1 MSRIANA
8 PVAIPPKV
16 EVSINDLNISI
27 SGPMGK
33 LNQFITPN
41 VKLNNDGQAIT
52 FAAADES
59 QQANAM
65 AGTMRALVA
74 NMMKGVSE
82 GFVRKLTLIGVGYK
96 AQAQGANLN
105 LDLGFSHPV
114 NYKMPEGIK
123 VETPSQ
129 TEIILKGSDKQLI
142 GQVAAQIRAYR
153 PPEPYKGK
161 GVRYSDDEMK
171 KVTADLKKTGKRW
184 KEPIQRY
191 KGLGEMDADQLRET
205 TMDPDAR
212 TLRRITVPDAEAAEK
227 MFELLMGSD
236 VAPRKEF
243 IATADID
250 REQIDA

>member
-1 MSRIANA
+1 
-8 PVAIPPKV
+8 
-16 EVSINDLNISI
+16 
-27 SGPMGK
+27 
-33 LNQFITPN
+33 
-41 VKLNNDGQAIT
+41 
-52 FAAADES
+52 
-59 QQANAM
+59 
-65 AGTMRALVA
+65 MRAIVA

-161 GVRYSDDEMK
+161 GVRYADENVIIKETK
-171 KVTADLKKTGKRW
+171 KK
-184 KEPIQRY
+184 
-191 KGLGEMDADQLRET
+191 
-205 TMDPDAR
+205 
-212 TLRRITVPDAEAAEK
+212 
-227 MFELLMGSD
+227 
-236 VAPRKEF
+236 
-243 IATADID
+243 
-250 REQIDA
+250 

>member
-1 MSRIANA
+1 MSRIAKA
-8 PVAIPPKV
+8 PVTIPPKV
-16 EVSINDLNISI
+16 EVSINELNISI

-41 VKLNNDGQAIT
+41 VKLNNDGQVIT

-65 AGTMRALVA
+65 AGTMRAIVA

-82 GFVRKLTLIGVGYK
+82 GFVRKLTLI
-96 AQAQGANLN
+96 
-105 LDLGFSHPV
+105 GFSHPV

-161 GVRYSDDEMK
+161 GVRYADENVIIKETK
-171 KVTADLKKTGKRW
+171 KK
-184 KEPIQRY
+184 
-191 KGLGEMDADQLRET
+191 
-205 TMDPDAR
+205 
-212 TLRRITVPDAEAAEK
+212 
-227 MFELLMGSD
+227 
-236 VAPRKEF
+236 
-243 IATADID
+243 
-250 REQIDA
+250 